1 MDTENWKRKL
11 RCGDVLTLRNGD
23 KLFYL
28 GYGDFDDGTTTDNYN
43 ENLQFINSFGIP
55 IDSDFDIILIERP
68 MIKMREDFYNF
79 IKNYIEEKEY
89 EITELKDEYDFE
101 DIIGEARNALLNS
114 ITDIV
119 EEICWQIKQAYEED
133 NSKWEK
139 IFQRVKE
146 EIKKQKGDDIKWKK
160 KTL

>member
-1 MDTENWKRKL
+1 
-11 RCGDVLTLRNGD
+11 
-23 KLFYL
+23 
-28 GYGDFDDGTTTDNYN
+28 
-43 ENLQFINSFGIP
+43 
-55 IDSDFDIILIERP
+55 
-68 MIKMREDFYNF
+68 MREDFYNF

-101 DIIGEARNALLNS
+101 DIIGEARNALLDN
-114 ITDIV
+114 IADIV

-146 EIKKQKGDDIKWKK
+146 EIKK
-160 KTL
+160 

>member
-1 MDTENWKRKL
+1 
-11 RCGDVLTLRNGD
+11 
-23 KLFYL
+23 
-28 GYGDFDDGTTTDNYN
+28 
-43 ENLQFINSFGIP
+43 
-55 IDSDFDIILIERP
+55 
-68 MIKMREDFYNF
+68 MREDFYNF

-101 DIIGEARNALLNS
+101 DIIGEARSALLNN

-146 EIKKQKGDDIKWKK
+146 EIKK
-160 KTL
+160 

>member
-1 MDTENWKRKL
+1 
-11 RCGDVLTLRNGD
+11 
-23 KLFYL
+23 
-28 GYGDFDDGTTTDNYN
+28 
-43 ENLQFINSFGIP
+43 
-55 IDSDFDIILIERP
+55 
-68 MIKMREDFYNF
+68 MREDFYNF

-101 DIIGEARNALLNS
+101 DIIGEARNALLDN

-146 EIKKQKGDDIKWKK
+146 EIKK
-160 KTL
+160 

>member
-1 MDTENWKRKL
+1 
-11 RCGDVLTLRNGD
+11 
-23 KLFYL
+23 
-28 GYGDFDDGTTTDNYN
+28 
-43 ENLQFINSFGIP
+43 
-55 IDSDFDIILIERP
+55 
-68 MIKMREDFYNF
+68 MREDFYNF

-101 DIIGEARNALLNS
+101 DIIGEARNALLNN

-146 EIKKQKGDDIKWKK
+146 EIKK
-160 KTL
+160 

>member
-1 MDTENWKRKL
+1 
-11 RCGDVLTLRNGD
+11 
-23 KLFYL
+23 
-28 GYGDFDDGTTTDNYN
+28 
-43 ENLQFINSFGIP
+43 
-55 IDSDFDIILIERP
+55 
-68 MIKMREDFYNF
+68 MREDFYNF

-101 DIIGEARNALLNS
+101 DIIGEARNALLNN

-139 IFQRVKE
+139 IFQKVKE
-146 EIKKQKGDDIKWKK
+146 EIKK
-160 KTL
+160 

>member
-1 MDTENWKRKL
+1 
-11 RCGDVLTLRNGD
+11 
-23 KLFYL
+23 
-28 GYGDFDDGTTTDNYN
+28 
-43 ENLQFINSFGIP
+43 
-55 IDSDFDIILIERP
+55 
-68 MIKMREDFYNF
+68 MREDFYNF

-101 DIIGEARNALLNS
+101 DIIEEARNALLNN

-146 EIKKQKGDDIKWKK
+146 EIKK
-160 KTL
+160 

>member
-1 MDTENWKRKL
+1 
-11 RCGDVLTLRNGD
+11 
-23 KLFYL
+23 
-28 GYGDFDDGTTTDNYN
+28 
-43 ENLQFINSFGIP
+43 
-55 IDSDFDIILIERP
+55 
-68 MIKMREDFYNF
+68 MREDFYNF

-101 DIIGEARNALLNS
+101 DIIGEARNALLNN
-114 ITDIV
+114 IADIV

-146 EIKKQKGDDIKWKK
+146 EIKK
-160 KTL
+160 